1 MNHIA
6 PLHEPLIREVPLS
19 RLALAPE
26 NVRKTPADPVAEAEM
41 KASIATHGLL
51 ENLVVR
57 MDGPADAG
65 TYAVVAGGRRLAAMK
80 SLAEDGTINAD
91 HPVPCLVASDPDMAG
106 ELSLAENIVRI
117 AMHPADQV
125 IAFTKLADA
134 GLSVAAIAARFGTA
148 ERLVEQRLRLGNVA
162 PDLLDAYRADELDL
176 EVLKAFSVTPDHERQ
191 MAAWEQVA
199 GQGYRPSAW
208 QVKRLLT
215 EERIPGTSAVARF
228 VGTQAYE
235 AGGGK
240 VLRDLFSREDDSA
253 VWFDDPALLNN
264 LAMEKL
270 RVFKEELAT
279 RWKWATA
286 MVEVDWNTT
295 AQYGRIYPE
304 PAERTAE
311 EQAEIEKLEARQ
323 GVLAELDDDA
333 WTEKLVR
340 EAETIETRLDE
351 IEGGIEARAV
361 YRREDFGIAGCIATI
376 GRDGTLQVIDGLVAP
391 EDMPKETPA
400 GSDGAGTGAD
410 NADGH
415 TAEVGAGTDPGR
427 ISGPAV
433 SGPMNLPKDREA
445 EARKEAGVGIG
456 LADDLRSIR
465 TALVKAKLTGDF
477 EAAFDLML
485 FQLGRSVFT
494 DGYKSHALD
503 IAVRETADRPTM
515 RMNDED
521 FAAWSPGEAILEDRS
536 GLSFNWL
543 AIKDDGESFVAMRAL
558 SQAEKHALF
567 AACVARTVKGQ
578 LAFEPQARPELEATV
593 ARLDIDFA
601 QHVRPTADMLWSR
614 VAKGRILDIARSVLS
629 PAWASARSKNKKPD
643 LAKAMEQ
650 AFAAGDPP
658 LGLNADMHAAA
669 LAWVPP
675 GFAAFDTGQVDG
687 EADDT
692 VTVEPEQTVDASGPE
707 PASGPETAASAVKS
721 IDSPAEVERVAPARA
736 AANGHAEQAAPETG
750 PSGADD
756 GNDAGD
762 DGRIA
767 GTVDTAIPE
776 DAAGAADGMPPA
788 HINGRD
794 AAPDPLEI
802 PEFLRRVH

>member
-26 NVRKTPADPVAEAEM
+26 NVRKTPADPIAEAEM
-41 KASIATHGLL
+41 KASIAAHGLL

-57 MDGPADAG
+57 IDGPADAG
-65 TYAVVAGGRRLAAMK
+65 VYAVVAGGRRLAAMK
-80 SLAEDGTINAD
+80 ALAEDGTIDAD
-91 HPVPCLVASDPDMAG
+91 HPVPCLVAADSAIAS
-106 ELSLAENIVRI
+106 ELSLAENVVRI

-125 IAFTKLADA
+125 VAFTKLADA
-134 GLSVAAIAARFGTA
+134 GLSVTAIAARFGTS

-162 PDLLDAYRADELDL
+162 PDLLDAYRAHEIDL
-176 EVLKAFSVTPDHERQ
+176 EVLKAFSVTPDHARQ

-208 QVKRLLT
+208 QVKRMLT
-215 EERIPGTSAVARF
+215 EERIPGASAVARF
-228 VGTQAYE
+228 VGVEAYE
-235 AGGGK
+235 AAGGE
-240 VLRDLFSREDDSA
+240 VLRDLFTKDDDSA
-253 VWFDDPALLNN
+253 VWFDDPVLLNN
-264 LAMEKL
+264 LATEKL
-270 RVFKEELAT
+270 RVFEDELAT

-295 AQYGRIYPE
+295 ARYGRIYPE
-304 PAERTAE
+304 PAERTPG

-333 WTEKLVR
+333 WTEELVR
-340 EAETIETRLDE
+340 EAETIEERLDE
-351 IEGGIEARAV
+351 IEGGIEGRAV
-361 YRREDFGIAGCIATI
+361 YSREDFGIAGCIATI
-376 GRDGTLQVIDGLVAP
+376 AHDGTLQVIHGLVRP
-391 EDMPKETPA
+391 EDMPKEPEAGDSANQPA
-400 GSDGAGTGAD
+400 TGDGTGD
-410 NADGH
+410 GTADGRA
-415 TAEVGAGTDPGR
+415 AEIGTGTDTDR
-427 ISGPAV
+427 ISGPAI
-433 SGPMNLPKDREA
+433 SGPMSLPKDREA

-465 TALVKAKLTGDF
+465 AALVKAKLAGDF
-477 EAAFDLML
+477 EAAFDLVL

-515 RMNDED
+515 RMNDAD
-521 FAAWSPGEAILEDRS
+521 FASWSPGEAMLENRS
-536 GLSFNWL
+536 DLSFDWL
-543 AIKDDGESFVAMRAL
+543 AIDDDGESFAAMREL
-558 SQAEKHALF
+558 SQPEKQALF

-593 ARLDIDFA
+593 ARLEIDFA

-629 PAWASARSKNKKPD
+629 LAWASARSKNRKPD
-643 LAKAMEQ
+643 LARAMEQ

-658 LGLNADMHAAA
+658 LGLSADMHAAA

-675 GFAAFDTGQVDG
+675 GFAAFDTGRVDDEPDG
-687 EADDT
+687 AAAA
-692 VTVEPEQTVDASGPE
+692 EPEQAGDAADASGSKPV
-707 PASGPETAASAVKS
+707 AGAETAG
-721 IDSPAEVERVAPARA
+721 A
-736 AANGHAEQAAPETG
+736 AANGNGHAEPAAPETA
-750 PSGADD
+750 PADADD
-756 GNDAGD
+756 RNDSWEA
-762 DGRIA
+762 A
-767 GTVDTAIPE
+767 LEAETA
-776 DAAGAADGMPPA
+776 DAAPPADSAGMAAAMPPTHA
-788 HINGRD
+788 NGHD
-794 AAPDPLEI
+794 TPPDPLEI